1 MSPALHGVL
10 ILNKPTGWTS
20 HDVVARVRGLLK
32 EKQVGHLGTL
42 DPLATGVLPLAVG
55 AATRLIEFASY
66 PKEYVTT
73 CLLGKTTDSCDITGK
88 TLSEKGTGNLV
99 EAAIR
104 AEILKL
110 GELTE
115 QVPPMVSALKKDGKK
130 LYELARQGIEVERKA
145 RPIRIE
151 AVEILN
157 ISIPRATFR
166 VACSAGTYV
175 RALCQTLG
183 ERLSVGGC
191 MEALE
196 RTRVGPFSLPEAL
209 TLDALEGRVKKKVEG
224 GDLSGML
231 LPASRLVAH
240 LPQVGLKGND
250 LESLCQG
257 RILESESGVSGLCRV
272 MNEQGRLSAIAE
284 ALAEGQLKPKKVF
297 GVEGIL

>member
-1 MSPALHGVL
+1 MSPFLHGVL

-20 HDVVARVRGLLK
+20 HDVVAKVRGLLK
-32 EKQVGHLGTL
+32 EKQIGHLGTL

-66 PKEYVTT
+66 SKEYVTT

-88 TLSEKGTGNLV
+88 TLAEKGTGNLT
-99 EAAIR
+99 EGAIR

-130 LYELARQGIEVERKA
+130 LYELARKGMEVERKA

-157 ISIPRATFR
+157 VSIPRATFR

-175 RALCQTLG
+175 RVLCQTLG
-183 ERLSVGGC
+183 EKLDVGGC
-191 MEALE
+191 METLE
-196 RTRVGPFSLPEAL
+196 RTRVGPFSLADSF
-209 TLDALEGRVKKKVEG
+209 TLEEVKKRVEAG
-224 GDLSGML
+224 TLSSML
-231 LPASRLVAH
+231 LPASRLVSH
-240 LPQVGLKGND
+240 LPEVR
-250 LESLCQG
+250 LEKELLTDLCQG
-257 RILESESGVSGLCRV
+257 KTIELSGPVPGLCRV
-272 MNEQGRLSAIAE
+272 MNEQSRLSAIAE
-284 ALAEGQLKPKKVF
+284 VLDEALKPKKVF
-297 GVEGIL
+297 GLEGIH